1 MEGHATGSRYPV
13 RHTPGYP
20 QTLMAHA
27 NYKLTL
33 QYFNLSLGL
42 WKEKSYD
49 YHYYY
54 YFGWKLRRLLY
65 KLHVIEYIGGS
76 FL

>member
-1 MEGHATGSRYPV
+1 MEGHTTGSLYPV

-42 WKEKSYD
+42 RKENHTIIIIIIILAGNSGG
-49 YHYYY
+49 YYINY
-54 YFGWKLRRLLY
+54 M
-65 KLHVIEYIGGS
+65 
-76 FL
+76 